1 MHQKRIQTLKQKEET
16 QRTCFYCPNTGHE
29 LCPHKNN
36 CLLNE
41 EISTTLNQI
50 NQVKKEAYN
59 ADTLTKKKNYEK
71 IIKLQKKLRQTK
83 TRTGG
88 Y

>member
-1 MHQKRIQTLKQKEET
+1 MKQERINNLRQREET
-16 QRTCFYCPNTGHE
+16 QKTCFYCPNTGHE

-41 EISTTLNQI
+41 TVSTTLNKIDRLRAEQF
-50 NQVKKEAYN
+50 Q
-59 ADTLTKKKNYEK
+59 ADPLTRKKNYKK
-71 IIKLQKKLRQTK
+71 IRELQEKLRQTK

-88 Y
+88 F